1 MAKKPTKA
9 AGTAV
14 ANYDEQLAAMMQQE
28 VETEKS
34 VSTGGKFIS
43 TKGGQ
48 LSFDGNPMKGNE
60 MYVVIVDHIFENAY
74 YEGRFNPD
82 NPQPPTCFAFGRSE
96 AELIP
101 HVNVIE
107 AEQNPCDNCADCH
120 MNQWGSDG
128 KGKACKNVRRLAL
141 IPAGHVNK
149 KSEELEL
156 YDADHFATAEIA
168 YLKLPVTSTKG
179 FSTYV
184 KQVAQAYSK
193 PVLGVITRV
202 YITPDAKTQY
212 KVNFEA
218 IDEVPAELL
227 GTLMQRRSMV
237 TEEIDFPY
245 SLERE
250 EAPAPQPKGRGR
262 QAPGAGKRGKY

>member
-1 MAKKPTKA
+1 MAKKPTKS
-9 AGTAV
+9 TAV
-14 ANYDEQLAAMMQQE
+14 ANYDEQLAALMQQE

-34 VSTGGKFIS
+34 VNTGGKFIS

-48 LSFDGNPMKGNE
+48 LTYDGNPMKDNE
-60 MYVVIVDHIFENAY
+60 MYVVILDHIFENAY

-82 NPQPPTCFAFGRSE
+82 NPQPPTCFAFGRNE
-96 AELIP
+96 KDMIP
-101 HVNVIE
+101 HVNVTE
-107 AEQNPCDNCADCH
+107 AEQNPCDNCHDCP

-141 IPAGHVNK
+141 IPAGHVDRK
-149 KSEELEL
+149 TDELEL
-156 YDADHFATAEIA
+156 YDEDHFLTAEVA

-184 KQVAQAYSK
+184 KQVAQAYNK

-202 YITPDAKTQY
+202 YTTPDPKTQY

-218 IDEVPAELL
+218 IEEVPAELL
-227 GTLMQRRSMV
+227 GALMQRRAAV

-245 SLERE
+245 SLERDE
-250 EAPAPQPKGRGR
+250 QPAQAPKGRGR
-262 QAPGAGKRGKY
+262 QAPGTAKRGKY